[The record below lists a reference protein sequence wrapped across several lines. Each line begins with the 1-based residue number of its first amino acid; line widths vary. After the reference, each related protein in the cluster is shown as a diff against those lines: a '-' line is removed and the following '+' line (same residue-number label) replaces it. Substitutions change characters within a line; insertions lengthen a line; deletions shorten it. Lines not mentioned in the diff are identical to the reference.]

1 MIDDGY
7 PHVILR
13 DECMNLNIEN
23 ILEDINFWN
32 QDNSEELYPSED
44 DLSVGANS
52 VIACDN
58 QRKAL
63 HVSKCSTK
71 KTKYLVQYYPKKDY
85 FECPWDFKEQD
96 LKSFKKT
103 FGETFN
109 EEEHDVVYEVASM
122 TKRELYFFM
131 QGLKCGLIKAN
142 CLGDT
147 YNWEEE

>member
-1 MIDDGY
+1 MIDHDY
-7 PHVILR
+7 PHVIIR

-85 FECPWDFKEQD
+85 FECPWDFKERD

-103 FGETFN
+103 FGENFN
-109 EEEHDVVYEVASM
+109 EKEHDVVYEVASM

>member
-7 PHVILR
+7 PHVIIR

-85 FECPWDFKEQD
+85 FECPWDFEEQD

>member
-1 MIDDGY
+1 MIDHDY
-7 PHVILR
+7 PHVIIR
-13 DECMNLNIEN
+13 DECVNLSIDY
-23 ILEDINFWN
+23 ILDDIIFWN

-52 VIACDN
+52 VIECDN

-71 KTKYLVQYYPKKDY
+71 KNKYLVQYYPKQGY
-85 FECPWDFKEQD
+85 FEYPRDFKERD

-103 FGETFN
+103 FGENFN
-109 EEEHDVVYEVASM
+109 EEEDEVVCEVACM

-131 QGLKCGLIKAN
+131 EGFKCNLIKAN